1 MAGAQGLAQLPL
13 QGNGQTRI
21 PLIPAKAGIQE
32 HGKPRM
38 SLWIPAFAGMNGDR
52 LFAVLE
58 PNLRERG

>member
-1 MAGAQGLAQLPL
+1 MPL

-58 PNLRERG
+58 PNLFERG